1 MASTP
6 IILPDYKYVTISG
19 DSSSKRPS
27 IVENLNN
34 LTKKAKEVG
43 RRGTKR
49 KALLY
54 EGPTVC
60 RTESPKKVAKV
71 VQKEDTTG
79 NFEEQIEVR

>member
-1 MASTP
+1 M
-6 IILPDYKYVTISG
+6 
-19 DSSSKRPS
+19 
-27 IVENLNN
+27 
-34 LTKKAKEVG
+34 TKKAKEVG

-79 NFEEQIEVR
+79 NFEEQIEKFARSGDTELKFPASLTTYDRMLVHKAAEKAGE